1 MYLICSAQSG
11 CIQFRPLIR
20 CTMARVA
27 STMSDSS
34 NKMPSFES
42 IRGGVQSYES
52 GHVNIVQLEL
62 VCFTEYQAVCRSG
75 SDLLYRQTFG
85 SIQIYLYEQS

>member
-1 MYLICSAQSG
+1 
-11 CIQFRPLIR
+11 
-20 CTMARVA
+20 MARVA

-52 GHVNIVQLEL
+52 GHVNILQFRYWLEL
-62 VCFTEYQAVCRSG
+62 VCFTEYQAVRRSG
-75 SDLLYRQTFG
+75 SDLL
-85 SIQIYLYEQS
+85 